1 MDEEQIV
8 VQKKGYKYMIKWT
21 RGQRG
26 LLGYEI
32 EVNSDDKETVKTE
45 SDDLLDKCDSK
56 RIERLATYKIE
67 ADNKKRLEE

>member
-1 MDEEQIV
+1 MDEEPTV

-32 EVNSDDKETVKTE
+32 EVNSDDKELVKKE
-45 SDDLLDKCDSK
+45 SDDLLDKCDTK
-56 RIERLATYKIE
+56 RVERLATYKIE

>member
-1 MDEEQIV
+1 MEEEPIV
-8 VQKKGYKYMIKWT
+8 VQKKGYKYTIKWT

-56 RIERLATYKIE
+56 RVERLATYKIE

>member
-1 MDEEQIV
+1 MDEEPIV

-26 LLGYEI
+26 LLGYEV
-32 EVNSDDKETVKTE
+32 EVNSDDGELVKKK

-56 RIERLATYKIE
+56 RTERLATYKIE

>member
-1 MDEEQIV
+1 MDEEIV
-8 VQKKGYKYMIKWT
+8 VQKKGYKYTIKWA

-56 RIERLATYKIE
+56 RVERLATYKIE